1 MGNEA
6 KTLPA
11 TPAIEMERLNLL
23 KEAFPTAEED
33 QLIRFLV
40 ARQMDPK
47 AAGEMYKKYLAW
59 RDSRKHVIFKKEIIL
74 ENLHRNVAYIISIPK
89 GFPDEASA
97 GLRYVAANRSM
108 FDHCPNAA
116 SEVPLVYVLA
126 RNHWPKKVKKAELV
140 DFNVFLMD
148 TLVKAT
154 YPSVCSDLIINLHG
168 TTFANTDL
176 ALAKKLTPL
185 YQDYFPERLRRAWV
199 CGLGSALEGI
209 WDIVKTQ
216 LDPRTQ
222 NRIVVLKK
230 DDESKILAEY
240 GKDITPVELGG
251 AWEPKQDIFI
261 DLIEAEFKEKKD
273 KQKDKK

>member
-1 MGNEA
+1 MGNDV

-11 TPAIEMERLNLL
+11 TPAIEMERLNML
-23 KEAFPTAEED
+23 KEAFPHAEED

-59 RDSRKHVIFKKEIIL
+59 RESRKSLVITREEVTTEL
-74 ENLHRNVAYIISIPK
+74 NRNVAYIISIPR
-89 GFPDEASA
+89 GFPEEAPA
-97 GLRYVAANRSM
+97 GLRYVAAGRSM

-116 SEVPLVYVLA
+116 AEVPLVYVLP
-126 RNHWPKKVKKAELV
+126 RNHFPKKVKKAHLI

-148 TLVKAT
+148 ALIHAT

-176 ALAKKLTPL
+176 SLAKKLTPL

-199 CGLGSALEGI
+199 IGLGSALEGI
-209 WDIVKTQ
+209 WELVKSN

-222 NRIVVLKK
+222 NRIMVVKK
-230 DDESKILAEY
+230 EDEHKILAEY
-240 GKDITPVELGG
+240 GKELTPVELGG
-251 AWEPKQDIFI
+251 TWEPNQKI
-261 DLIEAEFKEKKD
+261 LSELVEAEFKEKK
-273 KQKDKK
+273 KK